1 MTAYL
6 SYLSGDVL
14 GLSGILALFVC
25 AVAIS
30 HYALHNISSE
40 PSVPCS
46 CIAASPACLCSC
58 IAAAHCA
65 SWGCCRRSR
74 KDQYA
79 TPGTRASVHLGVV
92 F

>member
-46 CIAASPACLCSC
+46 CIAAT
-58 IAAAHCA
+58 HCA
-65 SWGCCRRSR
+65 SWGCCRRSC

-79 TPGTRASVHLGVV
+79 TPGTRASVRLGVV